1 MTLPRRQAPRDAL
14 LLLAALL
21 LPLAG
26 GSAVA
31 ERDGG
36 PPGLITRDYDAR
48 IAFNAGFRATPLPGQ
63 GQALRELARSVADLA
78 VEQDQATGAVRT
90 LSSRTDYLSLPCVG
104 DPSEVATGFVA
115 ENGLALGLDAA
126 SLEYAL
132 AARATSEASGTT
144 RVVMQQRHAGLEV
157 EGARIQVNVNR
168 EGRVLGVNNSFL
180 PGLESTVDTPEPQI
194 ALAAAAR
201 AAAALD
207 TDLRGRAPAEGRLAW
222 LPVRQGMARLVWSF
236 PLRSARTGREYDFTV
251 DAVSGKVLTR
261 FERTGTAAAGC
272 PGQAQLEGTFA
283 GTWRRAMSRVAARL
297 SADWGTAAASQ
308 DPVGNAGNERL
319 LLYAAEGRRN
329 AGCARTITA
338 LRDGLIQAA
347 IDNHG
352 GEDVCRIWE
361 AFAASGLG
369 TDATPGRAGSEVPAL
384 CGGTLARQAPAEAS
398 DSGGVAVAGAVVAG
412 TAAESGAASSAAPAA
427 VAALATG
434 GVGAPLPYVELQ
446 AENAATNGTILGPSA
461 SGTTYSTVQHE
472 ASFRKAVRL
481 SAVGQYVQF
490 TTTAPTNSIVVRYS
504 IPDSAG
510 GAPYTAPLGFSING
524 IAQPDFTLTN
534 RYMYLYGGYPF
545 TNTPGTNM
553 HWFFDEVHRLLPT
566 TYPAGTTFRLQVNTL
581 GASSYT
587 IDFADFELV
596 GAPLSQPAGSVSV
609 TSHGA
614 DASGVNDSTGAFNAA
629 IAAAGANGTVWIPQ
643 GTFRVTSHIAVNNIA
658 IRGAG
663 MWYSTV
669 KGPNVGFYGN
679 FPPTPSSNVRMSN
692 FLIEGDVQDRCDSC
706 AVNGIGGAFN
716 NSTFDHV
723 WIEHTKVGA
732 WLDGPFTGTTLSYM
746 RIRNQTADAVN
757 FHGGVT
763 NSSVTNS
770 DIRNTGDDGLAMW
783 SDAAVGANNG
793 NSFTNNT
800 VSVQVLA
807 NGIAIYG
814 GTNTTVSGNKVVD
827 TGLQQGGGIHVGQ
840 RFNSTPLGLT
850 TVSGNT
856 IIRSGSLDQNWQF
869 GVGAL
874 WFDAR
879 DAAMNGPVNVSN
891 FIIQQSPYEA
901 IQTVSGSSV
910 GTINFND
917 GSISGAGTYV
927 VQGQVGGTLNFTN
940 VTASGWGAA
949 QAVYNCVANLAI
961 NNLGG
966 NGTWPTSVNNTNCGV
981 WPTPVWPPY
990 QAEGNVSISPTSLG
1004 FGSRVTGTTSPAQP
1018 VTVTNN
1024 ATAAQSIA
1032 VSIAGDYAQTNS
1044 CGTSLAAGASC
1055 TINVTFT
1062 PTATGTRTGTLTITV
1077 AGVANTVGLTGTG
1090 TAPGPALSPNPAS
1103 LAFPSTVVGG
1113 TSASQS
1119 VTVTNTGT
1127 ASASISGIASS
1138 GDFAQTNT
1146 CGTSLAVSASC
1157 TISVTFRPTAGG
1169 ARTGAVTITS
1179 NATNS
1184 PTSIG
1189 LSGTGLATT
1198 TNVALHQPTSSSGDQ
1213 GGFPS
1218 ANATDGDANTYW
1230 ESLNNAFPQWLQ
1242 VDLGSALP
1250 IARVVLKLPPSTA
1263 WATRTQTLSVQGS
1276 TNGTAFTTVVNSA
1289 TYTFNPAT
1297 ANTVTISF
1305 PASTQ
1310 RHVRINFTANS
1321 GWPAGQ
1327 ASELEV
1333 YPGSGGGGGGAV
1345 LSANPSSLTFGST
1358 LVGATSAAQ
1367 TVTVQNTGAS
1377 PASVSSI
1384 AVSGDFAQ
1392 TNTCGTSIA
1401 AGASCTAN
1409 VTFRP
1414 TATGTRTGTLTVT
1427 SNATGGPTT
1436 VSLTGTGV
1444 NNTTNLALGKAMS
1457 ASGTQQTYVAA
1468 NANDDNT
1475 GTYWESANNAFPQ
1488 WLQVDLGAS
1497 TTVGRIVVTLPP
1509 STAWTTRTQTLSVL
1523 GSTSGSTFTTVVA
1536 SAGYVFN
1543 PATGNSVTIT
1553 FPAASWRY
1561 LRLNFTANTGWPAG
1575 QASEFRVYNN

>member
-1 MTLPRRQAPRDAL
+1 VTLPWRQAPRDAL
-14 LLLAALL
+14 LLLAVLL

-26 GSAVA
+26 ISAVA

-36 PPGLITRDYDAR
+36 PPGPITRDYDAR

-63 GQALRELARSVADLA
+63 GQALRDLDRSVPDLA

-90 LSSRTDYLSLPCVG
+90 LSSRTDYLSLPSVAE
-104 DPSEVATGFVA
+104 PSEVATGFLA

-126 SLEYAL
+126 SLEYGPAE
-132 AARATSEASGTT
+132 RATSEASGTT
-144 RVVMQQRHAGLEV
+144 RIVLQQRHAGLEV

-168 EGRVLGVNNSFL
+168 EGRVLGLTNSFL
-180 PGLESTVDTPEPQI
+180 PGLEPTVDRPEPQI

-207 TDLRGRAPAEGRLAW
+207 ADLRAGAPAEGRLVW
-222 LPVRQGMARLVWSF
+222 LPVRQGIARLVWNF
-236 PLRSARTGREYDFTV
+236 QLRSARSGREYDFTV
-251 DAVSGKVLTR
+251 DAVSGKVWTR
-261 FERTGTAAAGC
+261 FERAGTAPGC
-272 PGQAQLEGTFA
+272 PGQAQLERTFA
-283 GTWRRAMSRVAARL
+283 GAWRQAMSQVAARL
-297 SADWGTAAASQ
+297 SADWGTAPASQ
-308 DPVGNAGNERL
+308 DPGGNAGNERL

-329 AGCARTITA
+329 AGCAQTITA

-369 TDATPGRAGSEVPAL
+369 TDAAPSRAGSEVPTL
-384 CGGTLARQAPAEAS
+384 CGGGLSQQPLAEEPRSAGGRERGAIGVTGAAAESSPAEA
-398 DSGGVAVAGAVVAG
+398 
-412 TAAESGAASSAAPAA
+412 P

-446 AENAATNGTILGPSA
+446 AENAATNGTILGPS
-461 SGTTYSTVQHE
+461 STGTTYGTVQHE
-472 ASFRKAVRL
+472 AAFRKAVRL
-481 SAVGQYVQF
+481 SAAGQFVQF
-490 TTTAPTNSIVVRYS
+490 TTTAATNSIVIRYS
-504 IPDSAG
+504 IPDSAS

-524 IAQPDFTLTN
+524 VAQPDFTLTN

-596 GAPLSQPAGSVSV
+596 GAPLTQPAGSVSV

-614 DASGVNDSTGAFNAA
+614 DASGVSDSTGAFRAA
-629 IAAAGANGTVWIPQ
+629 IAAAGPNGAVWIPQ

-669 KGPNVGFYGN
+669 KGPGVGFYGN

-706 AVNGIGGAFN
+706 PLNGIGGAFN
-716 NSTFDHV
+716 NSTFDHL

-746 RIRNQTADAVN
+746 RIRNQIADAVN

-800 VSVQVLA
+800 VSLQSLA

-840 RFNSTPLGLT
+840 RFNSTPLGT
-850 TVSGNT
+850 TTISGNT
-856 IIRSGSLDQNWQF
+856 IIRSGSLDQNWLF

-879 DAAMNGPVNVSN
+879 DAAMNGPINVSN

-901 IQTVSGSSV
+901 IQTVSGASV

-917 GSISGAGTYV
+917 GTITGVGTYV

-940 VTASGWGAA
+940 VTASGWGAP
-949 QAVYNCVANLAI
+949 QAVYNCVANLVI

-966 NGTWPTSVNNTNCGV
+966 NGAWPTSVNNTNCGV

-990 QAEGNVSISPTSLG
+990 QAEGNVSISPTSLN
-1004 FGSRVTGTTSPAQP
+1004 FGSRTTGTTSPAQP

-1032 VSIAGDYAQTNS
+1032 VSITGDYAQTNS
-1044 CGTSLAAGASC
+1044 CGASLAAGASC
-1055 TINVTFT
+1055 TVNVTFT
-1062 PTATGTRTGTLTITV
+1062 PTATGTRTGTLTVTV
-1077 AGVANTVGLTGTG
+1077 AGVANPVSLTGTG
-1090 TAPGPALSPNPAS
+1090 TPPGPALTPNPTS
-1103 LAFPSTVVGG
+1103 LAFASTVVGS
-1113 TSASQS
+1113 TSAAQS

-1127 ASASISGIASS
+1127 ASASISSIVST

-1157 TISVTFRPTAGG
+1157 TINVTFTPTAGG
-1169 ARTGAVTITS
+1169 ARTGAVTLTS
-1179 NATNS
+1179 NATNG
-1184 PTSIG
+1184 PTSIS
-1189 LSGTGLATT
+1189 LSGAGLATT
-1198 TNVALHQPTSSSGDQ
+1198 TNVALGRPTSSSGEQ

-1218 ANATDGDANTYW
+1218 TNATDGNANTYW
-1230 ESLNNAFPQWLQ
+1230 ESVNNAFPQWLQ
-1242 VDLGSALP
+1242 VDLGSSLP
-1250 IARVVLKLPPSTA
+1250 LARVVLKLPPSSA

-1276 TNGTAFTTVVNSA
+1276 TNGTTFTTLVSSA

-1297 ANTVTISF
+1297 ANTVTITF
-1305 PASTQ
+1305 PTSTQ
-1310 RHVRINFTANS
+1310 RYVRINFTANS

-1333 YPGSGGGGGGAV
+1333 YPGSGGGGSGAT
-1345 LSANPSSLTFGST
+1345 LLANPSSLAFGST

-1377 PASVSSI
+1377 AASVSSI

-1401 AGASCTAN
+1401 AGASCTAS

-1414 TATGTRTGTLTVT
+1414 TATGTRTGTLTLT
-1427 SNATGGPTT
+1427 SNASNSPTT

-1444 NNTTNLALGKAMS
+1444 SIATNLALGKTMS
-1457 ASGTQQTYVAA
+1457 ASSTQQTYVAA

-1475 GTYWESANNAFPQ
+1475 STYWESANNAFPQ

-1509 STAWTTRTQTLSVL
+1509 PTAWTTRTQTLSVL
-1523 GSTSGSTFTTVVA
+1523 GSTSGSTFTTIVA

-1553 FPAASWRY
+1553 FPATSWRY

-1575 QASEFRVYNN
+1575 QASEVRVYTN